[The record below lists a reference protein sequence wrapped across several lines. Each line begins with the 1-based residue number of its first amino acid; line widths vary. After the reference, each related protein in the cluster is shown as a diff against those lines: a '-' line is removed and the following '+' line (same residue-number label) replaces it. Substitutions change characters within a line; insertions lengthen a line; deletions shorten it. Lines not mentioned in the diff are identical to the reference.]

1 MKKDNQ
7 FYTLTMA
14 RVYAGQGYFEKAAD
28 IYRHLL
34 AREPGRGDLAK
45 ALAEAEQAAQENR
58 KSDHDRLVALLVRWL
73 DLAAGRRRID
83 RLQQVLH
90 TRKNL

>member
-1 MKKDNQ
+1 MKREDQ

-34 AREPGRGDLAK
+34 AREPGRGDLAQ

-58 KSDHDRLVALLVRWL
+58 KSDHDRLVALFVRWF
-73 DLAAGRRRID
+73 DLTAGRRRID
-83 RLQQVLH
+83 RLERVLH
-90 TRKNL
+90 ISKSL